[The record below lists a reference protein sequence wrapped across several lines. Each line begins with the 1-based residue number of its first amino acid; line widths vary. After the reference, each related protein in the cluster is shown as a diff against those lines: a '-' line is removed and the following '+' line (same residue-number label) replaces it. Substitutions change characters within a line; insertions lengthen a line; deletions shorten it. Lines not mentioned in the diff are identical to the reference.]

1 MKILFLTLVKFDVF
15 NKFSLYHDLVAELS
29 KTCQKVTVVSPIE
42 KREKRETNLSKEGN
56 IELLQVKTGNITK
69 TNKIEK
75 GINTILI
82 EKQYQNAINK
92 YLKKEKYDLII
103 YSTPPMTFN
112 NLIKK
117 KKKENNA
124 ITYLLLKDIFPQNA
138 VDLKMIKNKSLI
150 WRYFRNKEVK
160 TYGISDYI
168 GVMSP
173 KNKEYLIKNNEFIN
187 SKSIQIFR
195 NATYDMTKEK
205 IHNEHSILEML
216 GIDNNKNI
224 FVYGGNVGE
233 PQGVNNIKR
242 VMERFKEV
250 ENSVLII
257 VGNGTKFIELKNTH
271 NKADNVYIFDRLD
284 KKIYD
289 GLLMESDV
297 GLIFLDEKF
306 TIPNY
311 PSRLTSYLNIGMP
324 VLVSTDRNTDIGQE
338 VEKHNAGLWNFAID
352 IDMFIKNANDII
364 ADKVLYEKR
373 SNNAKEFYNS
383 NFKIEDN
390 VKSLF
395 NLVGKGSGNFE
406 KNI

>member
-395 NLVGKGSGNFE
+395 NLVSKGSGNFE

>member
-92 YLKKEKYDLII
+92 YLKEKSDLII